1 MTTEMRN
8 PFEWGPY
15 VQTAVLCEKV
25 LREADGVVSL
35 IRVVDVITHTEQR
48 PDAPVEMPVIHY
60 PLYLMLTLKSGTA
73 KGRHEITIIPEMPS
87 GETLAPISVSV
98 RMEGEGKGATITSR
112 IDIPYKLEGLYWFTI
127 KFDDKVLT
135 RMPLEVRYSRL
146 VTGHASA
153 GQ

>member
-1 MTTEMRN
+1 MTTEVRN

-15 VQTAVLCEKV
+15 VQTAAFCEKV

-48 PDAPVEMPVIHY
+48 PDAPVEMPVVRY
-60 PLYLMLTLKSGTA
+60 PLSFVLTLKSGSA
-73 KGRHEITIIPEMPS
+73 KGRHDVTITPEMPS
-87 GETLAPISVSV
+87 GETLDPISVSV
-98 RMEGEGKGATITSR
+98 RMEGEGKGANITSV

-127 KFDDKVLT
+127 RFDDKVLT

-146 VTGHASA
+146 VTGRASA